1 MTSAPVPVS
10 TPDGDMPAH
19 LWLPEAGSGP
29 GILLLQ
35 EIFGVSRYIEQR
47 ARDLAGLGYVV
58 LVPELFW
65 RLGVSRVE
73 EGPEALEEA
82 LALLQRADWQ
92 AAVRDSLVALEQ
104 LGARSEVVG
113 GVGIVGFCFGGG
125 LGFSVAAES
134 SPDVLVSYYGSA
146 LPDILGLVE
155 PDAPVTVVEPGAVT
169 APSLH
174 HFGLADRF
182 LTPQVVEQV
191 RDALEPLEQVTFH
204 GYETADHAFDNPDFF
219 LHDAE
224 ASRLSWERTA
234 AWLAQHLPVD
244 SVARSG
250 APAPPVAARDDG
262 QRGAAETAGEQVG
275 RHASG
280 TGRPPR
286 GGTCPCGPG
295 RAGRRCP
302 YDASPTAVDS
312 CRTVGQ
318 PDAPRRGQPDGRVR
332 ARREH
337 GVAAAGGPDREHDAT
352 ELPGEDAGRAP
363 GAGGDPAPVRRDARG
378 DGG

>member
-1 MTSAPVPVS
+1 LLGMTSAPVPVS

-19 LWLPEAGSGP
+19 LWLPEAGRGP

-82 LALLQRADWQ
+82 LALLQQADWQ
-92 AAVRDSLVALEQ
+92 AAVRDSLAALEQ

-182 LTPQVVEQV
+182 LTPPVVEQV
-191 RDALEPLEQVTFH
+191 REALEPLEQVTFH

-224 ASRLSWERTA
+224 ASRLSWERTT
-234 AWLAQHLPVD
+234 AWLAQHLP
-244 SVARSG
+244 
-250 APAPPVAARDDG
+250 
-262 QRGAAETAGEQVG
+262 
-275 RHASG
+275 
-280 TGRPPR
+280 
-286 GGTCPCGPG
+286 
-295 RAGRRCP
+295 
-302 YDASPTAVDS
+302 
-312 CRTVGQ
+312 
-318 PDAPRRGQPDGRVR
+318 
-332 ARREH
+332 
-337 GVAAAGGPDREHDAT
+337 AT
-352 ELPGEDAGRAP
+352 Q
-363 GAGGDPAPVRRDARG
+363 
-378 DGG
+378 